1 MNRTRNDGSKTD
13 GAKESAVYKELQ
25 NHWLPL
31 CPSQDLKRKP
41 LGLTVLDV
49 PLVLFRTKEGVH
61 ALLDRC
67 PHRNV
72 PLSGG
77 WLKEEKL
84 VCPYHGWEFDG
95 TGACTRVPGLCT
107 FKPGPHHDAT
117 PVAVLERDG
126 FVWGRL
132 GEGNAAGEPE
142 GAPGPEPLPLPFMN
156 DPEYYSFVWKTAVRG
171 SLLNAAE
178 NLLDAT
184 HTHYVHAGLIR
195 TDSGRQTV
203 NARIRAE
210 GAAVEIEYTG
220 ESGQAG
226 LISRLFERDRQ
237 RSCGRFFM
245 PGVAQIEYG
254 SAKGLTLLITAVMRP
269 TSYAY
274 QDVYAV
280 ITMKRGRF
288 TNGLKKRVLT
298 PFLKKALNQDIAI
311 VETQQR
317 ALERWGGES
326 FRSTQADL
334 IRPYLEQLIKGK
346 IYEAPYE
353 KKVQLFV

>member
-1 MNRTRNDGSKTD
+1 MNLTKNDVCQAGD
-13 GAKESAVYKELQ
+13 GKEVLYAELEK
-25 NHWLPL
+25 HWLPL
-31 CPSQDLKRKP
+31 CPSRELKRKP

-49 PLVLFRTKEGVH
+49 PLVLFRTEEGAH

-77 WLKEEKL
+77 RLTAGKL

-107 FKPGPHHDAT
+107 FKPGPHHDAS
-117 PVAVLERDG
+117 PVALRERDG
-126 FVWGRL
+126 FLWVRL
-132 GEGNAAGEPE
+132 GGGTRSGEPQE
-142 GAPGPEPLPLPFMN
+142 VSVPEPLALPFMN
-156 DPEYYSFVWKTAVRG
+156 NPEYYSFVWKTAVRG

-237 RSCGRFFM
+237 RSFGRFYM
-245 PGVAQIEYG
+245 PGVAQIEYS

-269 TSYAY
+269 TSFAY
-274 QDVYAV
+274 QDIYAV

-298 PFLKKALNQDIAI
+298 PFLKRALNQDIAI
-311 VETQQR
+311 VETQQQTI
-317 ALERWGGES
+317 ERWGGEN
-326 FRSTQADL
+326 FHSTQADL
-334 IRPYLEQLIKGK
+334 IRPYLEQLMKGK
-346 IYEAPYE
+346 VYDTPYE